1 MVDFLFLLSEGQLDL
16 FYGEVAVVVDV
27 KFPEKLSEFLDVFL
41 THLGGDVCDGD
52 CFELGKFCEFCEFLE
67 IEF

>member
-52 CFELGKFCEFCEFLE
+52 CF
-67 IEF
+67 